1 MSWVDLGLVII
12 LAAFAVNGLWQGMLR
27 VLGGLIGFIVG
38 LVAAM
43 ALYRPLAVAL
53 ARVTRVRI
61 ALEPLA
67 FAIILLGC
75 WITINLLA
83 FAAQRRSRQEE
94 DNWLDDLGGALLGL
108 GTGLLVLGVLVT
120 GTVALGLPVGRHLRA
135 SPIGA
140 WLLRLTRVLDA
151 RLF

>member
-1 MSWVDLGLVII
+1 MSWIDLGFIII
-12 LAAFAVNGLWQGMLR
+12 LAAFAANGLWQGALR
-27 VLGGLIGFIVG
+27 QLGGLIGFIVG

-43 ALYRPLAVAL
+43 ALYRPLAIAL

-61 ALEPLA
+61 GLEPLA
-67 FAIILLGC
+67 FAVLLLGC

-94 DNWLDDLGGALLGL
+94 DNWFDDLGGALLEL
-108 GTGLLVLGVLVT
+108 CTGLLVLAVLVA
-120 GTVALGLPVGRHLRA
+120 GTVALGLPLGRHLQA